1 MQSIIKPQFLILCLY
16 RLWPKCHCCIVGHKK
31 KSHWIILKHMPK
43 TTELLSVYFLETL
56 SLQMVNECLHV
67 CVCACVCVCVRV
79 CVCVCMCVCVCV
91 YARVCVRECVCVCMC
106 VYVCEIDSETL
117 VVLKPPWAFTFA
129 KPVLISGNRE
139 DFSHCCPSSPSL
151 DRTKTMTILILFQTE
166 DTGTVI

>member
-67 CVCACVCVCVRV
+67 CVCAWV
-79 CVCVCMCVCVCV
+79 
-91 YARVCVRECVCVCMC
+91 CVCVCMC